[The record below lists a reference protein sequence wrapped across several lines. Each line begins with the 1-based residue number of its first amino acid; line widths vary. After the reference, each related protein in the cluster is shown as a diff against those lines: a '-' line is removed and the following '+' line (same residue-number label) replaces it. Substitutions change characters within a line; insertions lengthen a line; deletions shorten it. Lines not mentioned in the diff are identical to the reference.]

1 MMSSNPGL
9 YHLSSMR
16 YVEYVTS
23 KAGMSGLTKALAL
36 RLGPHI
42 AFNAIFPGYIKTEM
56 VAHNNPET

>member
-1 MMSSNPGL
+1 
-9 YHLSSMR
+9 MR